1 MVTCD
6 GEQGP
11 QGEPGEDGTIGQ
23 PGEAGPPGIPGPPG
37 VPGHALQRCSLKEPR
52 WNLGYLKAENIQYE
66 TTSLTT
72 HTGKKLL
79 LVKSI
84 ADIYAARRVC
94 ENVCGKVF
102 LPISSEENQ
111 QATEFLIAH
120 SIHFVWI
127 RASDSITE
135 GVWKDFESLEDLN
148 FTNWNSGEPNDLDGT
163 HGGEDY
169 AILVN
174 YGYWNDY
181 YFGGWNE
188 ARILCE
194 LPSPLK

>member
-1 MVTCD
+1 M
-6 GEQGP
+6 
-11 QGEPGEDGTIGQ
+11 
-23 PGEAGPPGIPGPPG
+23 
-37 VPGHALQRCSLKEPR
+37 KEPR
-52 WNLGYLKAENIQYE
+52 WNLGYLKDENFQYA
-66 TTSLTT
+66 TISLTT
-72 HTGKKLL
+72 DTGKKLL

-94 ENVCGKVF
+94 ANVCGKVF

-120 SIHFVWI
+120 SIQFVWI

-135 GVWKDFESLEDLN
+135 GVWKDFETLEDLN

-174 YGYWNDY
+174 NGYWYDY
-181 YFGGWNE
+181 YFGGWNRT
-188 ARILCE
+188 RILCE